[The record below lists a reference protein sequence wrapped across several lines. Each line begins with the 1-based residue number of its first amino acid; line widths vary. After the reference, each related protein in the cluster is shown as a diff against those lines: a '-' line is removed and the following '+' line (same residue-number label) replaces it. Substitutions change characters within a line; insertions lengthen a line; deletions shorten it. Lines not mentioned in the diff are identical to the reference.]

1 MIRKTLAAACGLMLM
16 ATASHAAT
24 IDIQKIRKPAAANLI
39 TDSILINGAIELDD
53 DVKLRA
59 ILEADPGIAGNRNV
73 IVFNSPGGHVLP
85 GIRMGAMI
93 KLRGLATWV
102 SNGDLCASVCAA
114 MWLAGSTRYA
124 AGTARIGFHSAFLGA
139 LGQPV
144 TNERSAPGN
153 AVMQA
158 YYSKI
163 GIKPETATFLVTV
176 ADPTDMF
183 WLNDMTAKQLG
194 IAWQLLNAVP
204 ERTPCLASFRP
215 STCF

>member
-53 DVKLRA
+53 DAKLRQ
-59 ILEADPGIAGNRNV
+59 ILEADPRIAGNNHV
-73 IVFNSPGGHVLP
+73 IVFHSPGGNVRA
-85 GIRMGAMI
+85 GVRMGEMI

-102 SNGDLCASVCAA
+102 PNESICASICAA
-114 MWLAGSTRYA
+114 MWLAGSTRFA
-124 AGTARIGFHSAFLGA
+124 AGTARIGFHSVFQGTP
-139 LGQPV
+139 GQPV

-158 YYSKI
+158 YYNWI
-163 GIKPETATFLVTV
+163 GIGPQTATFLVS

-183 WLNDMTAKQLG
+183 WLNDQAAKKLG
-194 IAWQLLNAVP
+194 IEWKLLNIVP
-204 ERTPCLASFRP
+204 ERAPCLASFRP